1 LNNLIINSVE
11 ALLFGSGRPIRLSE
25 IRNILEN
32 AGTKAE
38 LSEIKQAINDL
49 EERYTNTSLEVQEV
63 ASGYRFQIRQ
73 EHSSSL
79 SILWN
84 EKSPRMSKALME
96 TISIIAYKQPV
107 TRGDIEDIRGV
118 SVNTR
123 SIRNLL
129 ERNWIKISGY
139 KEVPGRPALYVTTK
153 DFLDD
158 LNLRSLNDLPDLPE
172 LENQEDDIL
181 SKVVN
186 LEPQASQTLLLL
198 IAVLSS
204 VGLESFTCVSS
215 LLQKGHLI

>member
-1 LNNLIINSVE
+1 MNNLIINSVE

-25 IRNILEN
+25 IRSILEN
-32 AGTKAE
+32 SGTKAE

-49 EERYTNTSLEVQEV
+49 EERYINTSLEVQEV
-63 ASGYRFQIRQ
+63 ASGYRLQIRQ

-158 LNLRSLNDLPDLPE
+158 LNLQSLNDLPDLPE
-172 LENQEDDIL
+172 LKNQEDDIL
-181 SKVVN
+181 SQVV
-186 LEPQASQTLLLL
+186 
-198 IAVLSS
+198 
-204 VGLESFTCVSS
+204 
-215 LLQKGHLI
+215 

>member
-1 LNNLIINSVE
+1 MNNLIINSVE
-11 ALLFGSGRPIRLSE
+11 ALLFGSGRPIRVSE

-32 AGTKAE
+32 AGIKAE

-49 EERYTNTSLEVQEV
+49 EERYANTSLEVKEV
-63 ASGYRFQIRQ
+63 ASGYRLQIRQ

-118 SVNTR
+118 SVYTR

-181 SKVVN
+181 SQVV
-186 LEPQASQTLLLL
+186 
-198 IAVLSS
+198 
-204 VGLESFTCVSS
+204 
-215 LLQKGHLI
+215 

>member
-1 LNNLIINSVE
+1 
-11 ALLFGSGRPIRLSE
+11 
-25 IRNILEN
+25 
-32 AGTKAE
+32 
-38 LSEIKQAINDL
+38 
-49 EERYTNTSLEVQEV
+49 
-63 ASGYRFQIRQ
+63 
-73 EHSSSL
+73 
-79 SILWN
+79 
-84 EKSPRMSKALME
+84 MSKALME

-172 LENQEDDIL
+172 LKIKKKIFFHKLFN
-181 SKVVN
+181 
-186 LEPQASQTLLLL
+186 
-198 IAVLSS
+198 
-204 VGLESFTCVSS
+204 
-215 LLQKGHLI
+215 